1 MDRHPFDPLSA
12 ALGILAVAAGLLVA
26 LGAGDELGTSGPWWF
41 AAAIGVVGL
50 LIIPWRRQASEVPGA
65 DAAAPGD
72 A

>member
-1 MDRHPFDPLSA
+1 VDRHSFDLLSA
-12 ALGILAVAAGLLVA
+12 VLGILGVAAGLLVA

-50 LIIPWRRQASEVPGA
+50 LIIPWRRRSSDVQGA
-65 DAAAPGD
+65 DSPAPGD